1 MLIRE
6 LFNHNKLNK
15 FFMAFTLPMVQ
26 DKASSP
32 FQVTPALKSKG
43 KKKGKKEKRNREKKN
58 QQSKGQLVDPAKLQQ
73 GIAENQ
79 QEILQTPAAKRR
91 NRDAEDPFKNGFFKT
106 REQRREI
113 EQKNSSVPMT
123 VYKGKEE
130 PSQQAEQTPAQKL
143 FAPAKPKEQPN
154 DPAAMADYRARM
166 DKHRQ
171 AAAPPQKQKSFNQGA
186 LTDQEYADMEAK
198 AAMAKNRASSVAL
211 PDPSRYQKALAA
223 ASGAQDTA
231 GKQSGN
237 DVKTN
242 IFGGMQG
249 FEIGQASSQAA
260 GQSMDELAQAAA
272 DWERQNAQFDQN
284 ISQLPTSI
292 PRGSA
297 LPQTNVAQA
306 QATPPA
312 APRTVLPDM
321 NKLKNL
327 AAQEQQDRAS
337 SPWQDFKD
345 AAVDKTA
352 SFIYGAGQLGDKAT
366 DWTNSLFNPNAVSQ
380 SNLTP
385 DVINPPAVRALK
397 KAQYDQQ
404 RFNLPQVP
412 QPKVGGRP
420 QGKYTVELPANR

>member
-1 MLIRE
+1 MG
-6 LFNHNKLNK
+6 
-15 FFMAFTLPMVQ
+15 Q
-26 DKASSP
+26 
-32 FQVTPALKSKG
+32 
-43 KKKGKKEKRNREKKN
+43 EKKTN
-58 QQSKGQLVDPAKLQQ
+58 AEEVFEEPKKNSEVNKNRRAEKKAARQAKRQAKQGGNGYPLPRAPQGQLFDPAALQKA
-73 GIAENQ
+73 IAEHQ

-106 REQRREI
+106 NEQRREV
-113 EQKNSSVPMT
+113 EQKYSSKPMI

-130 PSQQAEQTPAQKL
+130 PPEAPQQTPAQKL

-154 DPAAMADYRARM
+154 DPAAVADYRARM

-171 AAAPPQKQKSFNQGA
+171 ASAPPQKQKSFNQGA
-186 LTDQEYADMEAK
+186 LTDQEYAAMEAK
-198 AAMAKNRASSVAL
+198 AAMAKNRASAVPQ

-223 ASGAQDTA
+223 AGGAQDTA
-231 GKQSGN
+231 GNQSGN
-237 DVKTN
+237 DIKTN
-242 IFGGMQG
+242 IFGGMTG
-249 FEIGQASSQAA
+249 FEGGQASSQAA

-292 PRGSA
+292 PRSSA
-297 LPQTNVAQA
+297 LPQASVAQA
-306 QATPPA
+306 QAAPPP

-321 NKLKNL
+321 NRLKNL

-352 SFIYGAGQLGDKAT
+352 SFIYGAGQLGDKMT